1 MHVVTTYT
9 LNVRSPTRVSYISN
23 GGVEKVQIVSDNYEN
38 EFNFIFLDDIDD
50 WTQICKENS
59 LIFKGQSLIFYD
71 RYSTLDT
78 KTKLDI
84 YNEMNM
90 LLKDDVVYFFRHKE
104 EKNVF
109 MLVNQSNVKRILGE

>member
-9 LNVRSPTRVSYISN
+9 LNVRSPTRVSYISS
-23 GGVEKVQIVSDNYEN
+23 GGLEKVQIVSDNYEN
-38 EFNFIFLDDIDD
+38 EFNFIYLDDIDD

-59 LIFKGQSLIFYD
+59 LIFKGQFLIFYD

-109 MLVNQSNVKRILGE
+109 LLVNQSNVKRILGE